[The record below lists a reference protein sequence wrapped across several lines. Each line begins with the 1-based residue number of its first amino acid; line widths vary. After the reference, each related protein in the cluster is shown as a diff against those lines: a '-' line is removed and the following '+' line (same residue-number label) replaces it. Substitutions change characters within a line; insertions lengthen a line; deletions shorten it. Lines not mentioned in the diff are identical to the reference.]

1 MAVEIKI
8 PKLGLTMTEA
18 TLVSWSI
25 GAGQSV
31 EEEQIICVIE
41 TDKVTLEITAP
52 AAGLVHPVAAPGAR
66 VVVAQV
72 VGFIARD
79 AAELASLQTRHPQAL
94 IDPATTPATPPAT
107 AAAAVVPT
115 ETAAAGNALENKRIP
130 ASPAAKRLSQALGVE
145 LERIAGSGPDGRIIL
160 ADVQKA
166 AQRAGRKP
174 FEGGYEIGP
183 AMPEGELLSAAD
195 TITIRG
201 IRKIIARNMTLSLN
215 RQAQLTLHTEASA
228 VALQATRAAFNDRP
242 QPERPPVSYNAIIVK
257 AAALALRR
265 HPRLN
270 AVVDGRQIK
279 IWQQIH
285 IGLAMDNGKGLIV
298 PKIRHADTKSIP
310 AIAGE
315 LNALSLEAE
324 KQGLLPDALTNG
336 TFTITNLGRWD
347 IDHFTPINNYPES
360 AILGVGRIVEKPW
373 VRNGAVVAEPRLAL
387 SLTFDHRIIDGAQAA
402 EFLKTLKDML
412 EETRLML

>member
-18 TLVSWSI
+18 TLVGWSI
-25 GAGQSV
+25 GAGQHV
-31 EEEQIICVIE
+31 VQEQIVCVIE
-41 TDKVTLEITAP
+41 TDKVTLEMTAS
-52 AAGLVHPVAAPGAR
+52 AAGLVHPVVAPGAR

-72 VGFIARD
+72 VGYIAD
-79 AAELASLQTRHPQAL
+79 DPTELASLQARYPQL
-94 IDPATTPATPPAT
+94 PGG
-107 AAAAVVPT
+107 AAAAPAPAEPTIVPGD
-115 ETAAAGNALENKRIP
+115 AASEKNAPGRARIP
-130 ASPAAKRLSQALGVE
+130 VSPAARRLSETLGIE

-183 AMPEGELLSAAD
+183 VMSEGELLSAAE

-228 VALQATRAAFNDRP
+228 VALQATRAAFNDRLKAA
-242 QPERPPVSYNAIIVK
+242 QPPVSYNAVIVK

-285 IGLAMDNGKGLIV
+285 IGVAMDSGKGLIV
-298 PKIRHADTKSIP
+298 PKIRYADTKSIP
-310 AIAGE
+310 IIAGE
-315 LNALSLEAE
+315 LSDLAARAE
-324 KQGLLPDALTNG
+324 KQGLLPDELTSG